1 MDHVLT
7 SKAKVSVLSEVSV
20 LSVVSVNQ
28 KQTQTIICN
37 QVAFSLCACVHEKQQ
52 MVCSMNGKKANLG
65 QKDGIQIMFLSKEP
79 SE

>member
-7 SKAKVSVLSEVSV
+7 SKAKASVLSEVGV
-20 LSVVSVNQ
+20 LSVVSVNE

-37 QVAFSLCACVHEKQQ
+37 HVAFSLCACVHEKQQ
-52 MVCSMNGKKANLG
+52 MVCSMRKKANLG
-65 QKDGIQIMFLSKEP
+65 QKDSIQIMFVSNEP